1 MLSDGELSVGHAKAL
16 LGIDDLAT
24 RLSVGRKA
32 VLEGWT
38 VRQIEEACK
47 YGQAPQGDLIPKGKE
62 SSIFDDLA
70 QSTASSTGRNV
81 KIKTSRTG
89 KGTVSFSFKD
99 EKDLR
104 FFLEKINNG

>member
-1 MLSDGELSVGHAKAL
+1 M
-16 LGIDDLAT
+16 
-24 RLSVGRKA
+24 SVGRKA

-47 YGQAPQGDLIPKGKE
+47 YGQAPQGNFIPKGKE
-62 SSIFDDLA
+62 SNIFDDLA
-70 QSTASSTGRNV
+70 QSTASATGRKV
-81 KIKTSRTG
+81 KIKTLRTG

-104 FFLEKINNG
+104 FFLEKINND